1 MKPLTMEEETLLRE
15 KAREARNHSYSPY
28 SHYAVGAA
36 LLTEE
41 GRIYQG
47 CNIENAGFTPT
58 ICAERTAFFKA
69 VFEGERHFRAI
80 AITATGED
88 IGYPCGVCRQVM
100 AEFCGGDFIILC
112 ENRDGSK
119 QDRSLFCELLPHAFG
134 PGAFSH

>member
-1 MKPLTMEEETLLRE
+1 MKPLTMEEEALLRE
-15 KAREARNHSYSPY
+15 KAREARAHSYSPY

-41 GRIYQG
+41 GKIYQG

-119 QDRSLFCELLPHAFG
+119 QDSTTFDKILPHAFG
-134 PGAFSH
+134 PGAFNH

>member
-1 MKPLTMEEETLLRE
+1 MKPLTMEEEALLRE

-41 GRIYQG
+41 GKVYQG

-80 AITATGED
+80 AITSTGED

-119 QDRSLFCELLPHAFG
+119 QDSTTFDKILPHAFG

>member
-1 MKPLTMEEETLLRE
+1 MKPLTLEEEVLLRE

-36 LLTEE
+36 LLTEGGE
-41 GRIYQG
+41 IYQG

-80 AITATGED
+80 AITSTGED

-119 QDRSLFCELLPHAFG
+119 QDNTTFEKILPHAFG
-134 PGAFSH
+134 PGAFNH